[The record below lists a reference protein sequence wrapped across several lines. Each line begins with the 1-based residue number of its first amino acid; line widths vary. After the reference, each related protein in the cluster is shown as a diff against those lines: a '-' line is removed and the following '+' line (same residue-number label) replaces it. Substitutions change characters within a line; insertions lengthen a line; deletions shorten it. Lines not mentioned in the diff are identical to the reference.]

1 MLQVPQLAA
10 LFYSNCQHIAQQ
22 LLLLPHC
29 YPVLQQLAGKADS
42 LADDALR
49 LRAAGQACLESLVWP
64 LLWRL
69 ASVSRW
75 DCCRGR
81 SAV

>member
-29 YPVLQQLAGKADS
+29 YPVLQQLAGRADS
-42 LADDALR
+42 LAADALR
-49 LRAAGQACLESLVWP
+49 LRAAGQACLDSLVSTLTW
-64 LLWRL
+64 LL
-69 ASVSRW
+69 AAVSR
-75 DCCRGR
+75 
-81 SAV
+81 